1 MPCDF
6 RGASLLVCAAVL
18 SVAIAT
24 LALGAAEPTLIAEN
38 SEPHVLNLGLPRT
51 LLLHLKSA
59 KGKAEEQ
66 EQEIRKVFQDLYCPA
81 SSCKGARP
89 LQINI
94 AFGDDYQIL
103 DWVGKG
109 WVDAAAV
116 PTLSLYLLNRDHVD
130 LVEMNSNSWRA
141 LLAQRLP
148 RRRGAPIDLGNFW
161 ETVWRRSD
169 EKNKAAISPPEEQ
182 NACSLAV
189 PSHLL
194 GLLGPVEA
202 TSLWL
207 NEKLAFEDSK
217 KKRGSRKPLLERI
230 FRPRSIHFR
239 LLGTARGKRTI
250 HLRTNERLGEKLA
263 HLALARRRIA

>member
-89 LQINI
+89 LLINI

-116 PTLSLYLLNRDHVD
+116 PS
-130 LVEMNSNSWRA
+130 
-141 LLAQRLP
+141 
-148 RRRGAPIDLGNFW
+148 
-161 ETVWRRSD
+161 
-169 EKNKAAISPPEEQ
+169 
-182 NACSLAV
+182 
-189 PSHLL
+189 
-194 GLLGPVEA
+194 
-202 TSLWL
+202 
-207 NEKLAFEDSK
+207 
-217 KKRGSRKPLLERI
+217 
-230 FRPRSIHFR
+230 
-239 LLGTARGKRTI
+239 
-250 HLRTNERLGEKLA
+250 
-263 HLALARRRIA
+263 